1 MLSPVSCLLSPAG
14 MITVGGDWE
23 PDFIMAN
30 FTGLFLSGEIL
41 CGWSAY
47 AVSQFGM
54 GWYVSV
60 LLLDTPPS

>member
-1 MLSPVSCLLSPAG
+1 